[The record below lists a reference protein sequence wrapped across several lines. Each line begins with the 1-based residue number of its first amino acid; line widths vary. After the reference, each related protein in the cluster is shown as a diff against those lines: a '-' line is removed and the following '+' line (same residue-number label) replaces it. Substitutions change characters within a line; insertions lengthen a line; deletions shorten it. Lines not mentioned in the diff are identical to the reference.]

1 MSRYTT
7 SFDNQKREA
16 SVLNRNAGSRIIGRT
31 SSGGMLRTR
40 SNSEISLGNRIHD
53 IRKNGNNRNK
63 NGGNNGDMVMV
74 GVRRKNKDRDSSD
87 RRAKRVLSRESGA
100 SNSVSDLNT
109 QLSKVFNFS
118 QNDIRNRS
126 TGADVR
132 NSSPGGFG
140 GMPTSGASAA
150 TSTSNISTIAGLPK
164 PDNLAEAFRIGYESK
179 NMGNSNFFTNMLQNA
194 VTTGFKALGQN
205 DSDAESTFKK
215 FSDGIARDFKG
226 MSDFYQNSDN
236 ISNVISS
243 FLNSVGSSSEQS
255 KFNVAFNNTMVQ
267 QFTGVFPRAFTFE
280 WKLYAS
286 NEAETI
292 QIFTLIDTLKQ
303 FMHPELVDPYLN
315 IVEFPDSFKKV
326 DVRSP
331 NGLVIFPIFE
341 CVLQDMSVNYTG
353 SGNPYFFTSGAP
365 VSISLSIT
373 LQEIRSLTRKDLQER
388 RSDFAGGGGGGG
400 GGAGV
405 SGPGPGEGSL
415 SAAESTA
422 R

>member
-1 MSRYTT
+1 
-7 SFDNQKREA
+7 
-16 SVLNRNAGSRIIGRT
+16 
-31 SSGGMLRTR
+31 
-40 SNSEISLGNRIHD
+40 
-53 IRKNGNNRNK
+53 
-63 NGGNNGDMVMV
+63 
-74 GVRRKNKDRDSSD
+74 
-87 RRAKRVLSRESGA
+87 
-100 SNSVSDLNT
+100 
-109 QLSKVFNFS
+109 
-118 QNDIRNRS
+118 
-126 TGADVR
+126 
-132 NSSPGGFG
+132 
-140 GMPTSGASAA
+140 
-150 TSTSNISTIAGLPK
+150 
-164 PDNLAEAFRIGYESK
+164 
-179 NMGNSNFFTNMLQNA
+179 
-194 VTTGFKALGQN
+194 
-205 DSDAESTFKK
+205 
-215 FSDGIARDFKG
+215 
-226 MSDFYQNSDN
+226 
-236 ISNVISS
+236 
-243 FLNSVGSSSEQS
+243 
-255 KFNVAFNNTMVQ
+255 MVQ

>member
-1 MSRYTT
+1 
-7 SFDNQKREA
+7 
-16 SVLNRNAGSRIIGRT
+16 
-31 SSGGMLRTR
+31 
-40 SNSEISLGNRIHD
+40 GNRIHD

-388 RSDFAGGGGGGG
+388 R
-400 GGAGV
+400 
-405 SGPGPGEGSL
+405 
-415 SAAESTA
+415 
-422 R
+422 